1 MFYLYPVEKEFSN
14 FYKNK
19 KFAKR
24 VSFQNIIKV
33 VLIPKYIDICDCKD
47 IWWTE
52 IDKRNAMIFMKNEIE
67 LCRITNMKNITKLE
81 LEQKEKAIQEL
92 RSGIDGVK
100 LNQ

>member
-1 MFYLYPVEKEFSN
+1 
-14 FYKNK
+14 
-19 KFAKR
+19 
-24 VSFQNIIKV
+24 
-33 VLIPKYIDICDCKD
+33 
-47 IWWTE
+47 
-52 IDKRNAMIFMKNEIE
+52 MKNEIE